1 MMISYSFQPYFNR
14 ILSKSL
20 LVGTLSIVGLLSGL
34 TPGLSGTS
42 HTSGTLVFSTSASA
56 QSAVS
61 QAEVQNYA
69 RAVLAIEQIR
79 QSAYSEIKKIVG
91 NVPEIVCNNPASIRA
106 LPRGV
111 QEIAKAYCDQSSAIV
126 GNYFPR
132 GNTRFN
138 EITSLM
144 KKNPV
149 LYQRIQTE
157 LGRQQGG

>member
-1 MMISYSFQPYFNR
+1 MMISYSFPLYFNR

-42 HTSGTLVFSTSASA
+42 HTSDILVFSTSASA

-61 QAEVQNYA
+61 NEEVQNYA

-79 QSAYSEIKKIVG
+79 QSAYSEIKKIIG
-91 NVPEIVCNNPASIRA
+91 NVPEIVCNNSASINA

-111 QEIAKAYCDQSSAIV
+111 QGIARAYCKQSSAIV

-132 GNTRFN
+132 GNARFN

-144 KKNPV
+144 QSNPG
-149 LYQRIQTE
+149 LRQRIQSE
-157 LGRQQGG
+157 LVRQQK

>member
-1 MMISYSFQPYFNR
+1 MMISYCFQPYFSR

-56 QSAVS
+56 QSIVS
-61 QAEVQNYA
+61 KEEVENYA

-79 QSAYSEIKKIVG
+79 QSAYGEIKKIVG
-91 NVPEIVCNNPASIRA
+91 DVPEIVCNNPASIRT
-106 LPRGV
+106 LPGGV
-111 QEIAKAYCDQSSAIV
+111 QGIARAYCQQSSAIV

-132 GNTRFN
+132 GNARFN

-144 KKNPV
+144 QNNSA
-149 LYQRIQTE
+149 LRQRIQAE
-157 LGRQQGG
+157 LVRQQR